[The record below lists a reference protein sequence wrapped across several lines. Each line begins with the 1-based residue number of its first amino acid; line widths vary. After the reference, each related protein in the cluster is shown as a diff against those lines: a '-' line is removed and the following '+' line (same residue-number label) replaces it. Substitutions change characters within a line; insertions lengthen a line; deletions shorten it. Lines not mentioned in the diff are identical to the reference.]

1 VEKHLPP
8 VCAVESSDQ
17 EDLLARVQGGDITAG
32 QELLAAHRGRLRQ
45 MITVRLDAR
54 LSSRLD
60 PSDVIQEVF
69 AEASRRLSDYA
80 RLRPVAFYPWLRR
93 IAWERLVKLHQRH
106 VYAEKRA
113 VSREVW
119 LALSDPSA
127 QLLAERLVDSAT
139 SPSGR
144 LVRKEMLERAQ
155 RGLLELSQ
163 RDREVLILRYLE
175 QLSVA
180 EIAAVLDITEG
191 AVKLRHLRALDRL
204 RRLLSGELN
213 EV

>member
-1 VEKHLPP
+1 
-8 VCAVESSDQ
+8 VESVDQ
-17 EDLLARVQGGDITAG
+17 ETLLARVQEGDVAAG
-32 QELLAAHRGRLRQ
+32 QELLAMHRGRLRQ
-45 MITVRLDAR
+45 MITVRLDQR
-54 LSSRLD
+54 LSARLD

-69 AEASRRLSDYA
+69 AEASRRLRDYSKS
-80 RLRPVAFYPWLRR
+80 RPVAFYPWLRR

-113 VSREVW
+113 VGREAW

-155 RGLLELSQ
+155 RGLLELSE

-180 EIAAVLDITEG
+180 EIAVVLDITDG

-204 RRLLSGELN
+204 RRLLSGEMH